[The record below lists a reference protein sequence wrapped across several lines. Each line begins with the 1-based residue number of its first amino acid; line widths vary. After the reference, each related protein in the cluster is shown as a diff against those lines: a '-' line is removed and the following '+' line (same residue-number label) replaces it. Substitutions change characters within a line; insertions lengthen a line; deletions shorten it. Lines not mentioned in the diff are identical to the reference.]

1 MDGSLGSQKL
11 LLSTAEDL
19 ALFVNELKLESDRGL
34 ALVGAALVDDKLRD
48 TLKAF
53 FREGAPNSR
62 LVDDPNAPLGTF
74 SSRADACYAL
84 GLIDDFEFAEIGL
97 LRKVRN
103 EFAHAKHGLTFQS
116 SKLRGLCS
124 SLKADL
130 PQDTNY
136 PLTDP
141 RFRYTNSVVIMAL
154 RLYHRPDWVALERR
168 TSKGYVAEGESSWR
182 SFAQNRPPEGQP
194 FLAMGKVKTDR

>member
-1 MDGSLGSQKL
+1 M

-19 ALFVNELKLESDRGL
+19 AHFVDELKRESDRGL
-34 ALVGAALVDDKLRD
+34 ALVGAALIDDKLGD
-48 TLKAF
+48 TLKAL

-103 EFAHAKHGLTFQS
+103 EFAHAKHGLSFQS
-116 SKLRGLCS
+116 PKIHGLCS

-130 PQDTNY
+130 PQDAGY

-141 RFRYTNSVVIMAL
+141 RFRYTNSVVATAL

-168 TSKGYVAEGESSWR
+168 TSKGYIPEGETTWR
-182 SFAQNRPPEGQP
+182 SYAQNPPPDGQP
-194 FLAMGKVKTDR
+194 FLAIGKAKPDR

>member
-1 MDGSLGSQKL
+1 M

-19 ALFVNELKLESDRGL
+19 ALFVDELKRESDRGL
-34 ALVGAALVDDKLRD
+34 ALVGVALIDDKLGD

-53 FREGAPNSR
+53 FREGAPNGR
-62 LVDDPNAPLGTF
+62 LVDDPNAPLSTF

-84 GLIDDFEFAEIGL
+84 GLIDHFEFAEIGL

-103 EFAHAKHGLTFQS
+103 EFAHAKHGLSFQS
-116 SKLRGLCS
+116 PRVQGLCS

-130 PQDTNY
+130 PQDAGY
-136 PLTDP
+136 PLTEP
-141 RFRYTNSVVIMAL
+141 RFRYTNSVVAMAL

-168 TSKGYVAEGESSWR
+168 TSKGYFPQGETTWR
-182 SFAQNRPPEGQP
+182 SFAQNPPPNGRP
-194 FLAMGKVKTDR
+194 FLAIGKAKPER